1 MSRSIVFA
9 VGLIAAFGFGSSA
22 LASNPPAVDHAD
34 QAQTASHQ
42 EAARIAK
49 ADRQGIK
56 PGDRMCL
63 QHTGSL
69 IKPKPGKCIPAAGNS
84 YSAEDIQR
92 TGAMDTAGALQ
103 MLDPSIRIG
112 H

>member
-1 MSRSIVFA
+1 MSRSTLLA
-9 VGLIAAFGFGSSA
+9 AGLIAAFGFGSSA
-22 LASNPPAVDHAD
+22 LAWSPPATG
-34 QAQTASHQ
+34 QAQTASSQ
-42 EAARIAK
+42 TQKQAAK
-49 ADRQGIK
+49 VEQTGIK

-69 IKPKPGKCIPAAGNS
+69 IPPKPGKCLSAAGSS
-84 YSAEDIQR
+84 YSAEDLRR
-92 TGAMDTAGALQ
+92 TGAPDTATALQ